1 MDDGAAMLSSMVHQ
15 PSPAEELPALYRAA
29 LDGVAALERRGQRVV
44 AAAIRREAIAA
55 YSAAWD
61 DHNRIVL
68 AGLVERTRRELARGS
83 AATPGIVLDR
93 RPAVLAP
100 PDR

>member
-1 MDDGAAMLSSMVHQ
+1 MVHQ

-44 AAAIRREAIAA
+44 AGAIRRDAIAA

-61 DHNRIVL
+61 DRNRTVL
-68 AGLVERTRRELARGS
+68 EGLVDRTRRELARGS
-83 AATPGIVLDR
+83 ATSPSLVLDR

-100 PDR
+100 RER